1 MALIFS
7 ADSFEE
13 SKSMTCECE
22 IVCSNSINA
31 KDQYKFITTSTGDT
45 ICSSLVYT
53 TQIEKTH
60 R

>member
-1 MALIFS
+1 MALTFS

-22 IVCSNSINA
+22 IVCSNSNNA

-45 ICSSLVYT
+45 ICSLVYT
-53 TQIEKTH
+53 TQIGKTH